1 MGQFNIE
8 NCRLNFIQ
16 SKIPADKVVPVLR
29 AHPVVATLAQLFSK
43 LFVAANYQ
51 PGVTSRPQIFG
62 WIKTETTDIANR
74 SSSSRSIGRRV
85 FRANR
90 LRGVFDQHQ
99 VMLARDSEHFGHVAT
114 HSEKMRR
121 NERNDSLSVVACQFA
136 LNDVA
141 L

>member
-43 LFVAANYQ
+43 LFIAANYQ
-51 PGVTSRPQIFG
+51 PGVASRSQIFG
-62 WIKTETTDIANR
+62 WIKTKTADVAHR
-74 SSSSRSIGRRV
+74 SGFAGSFAQGK

-90 LRGVFDQHQ
+90 LGGVFDQNQ
-99 VMLARDSEHFGHVAT
+99 IMLARDSEHFGHVAT

-121 NERNDSLSVVACQFA
+121 NERNDSL
-136 LNDVA
+136 
-141 L
+141 